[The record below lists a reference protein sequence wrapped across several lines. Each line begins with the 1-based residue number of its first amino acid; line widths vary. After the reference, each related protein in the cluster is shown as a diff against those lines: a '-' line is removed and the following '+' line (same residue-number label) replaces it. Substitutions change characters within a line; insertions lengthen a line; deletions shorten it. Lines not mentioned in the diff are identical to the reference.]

1 MEELAKLGAVVVTC
15 ARRAEALEAALA
27 EWQAQ
32 GLQVYGCVA
41 DVSKPADR
49 DALMAEAEKHCN
61 GAFAAQRPPATP
73 HRIARRPIVVLS
85 TCVQHRRCPRALAS
99 LAEESGLIV
108 VAQSAASVSGM
119 RIASG
124 AGSSRRVRSS
134 AGGGIGHA
142 HMAL

>member
-61 GAFAAQRPPATP
+61 GASAAQRPPPTSQ
-73 HRIARRPIVVLS
+73 RVLLARRPVVVLS
-85 TCVQHRRCPRALAS
+85 TCVQCNTGGAPEPEHRWHRN
-99 LAEESGLIV
+99 
-108 VAQSAASVSGM
+108 QD
-119 RIASG
+119 
-124 AGSSRRVRSS
+124 
-134 AGGGIGHA
+134 
-142 HMAL
+142 